1 MTKEKNINIEQTE
14 FKELV
19 GDVVEERLVKVFENE
34 KKAKREKKKAIA
46 DEDGQKPTKF
56 IEMKLRLLRPL
67 RAKVEKIAINEDMS
81 MNTVMNNMID
91 AYNPEELEKLRKKV
105 ERLEKQNKKLKGKA

>member
-1 MTKEKNINIEQTE
+1 MTNKKNINIEQTE

-34 KKAKREKKKAIA
+34 KKAKREKKKAVA
-46 DEDGQKPTKF
+46 DEEGQKPTKF
-56 IEMKLRLLRPL
+56 VEMKLRLLRPL
-67 RAKVEKIAINEDMS
+67 RAKVEKIAIHEDIS

-91 AYNPEELEKLRKKV
+91 AYNPDELEKLRKKV